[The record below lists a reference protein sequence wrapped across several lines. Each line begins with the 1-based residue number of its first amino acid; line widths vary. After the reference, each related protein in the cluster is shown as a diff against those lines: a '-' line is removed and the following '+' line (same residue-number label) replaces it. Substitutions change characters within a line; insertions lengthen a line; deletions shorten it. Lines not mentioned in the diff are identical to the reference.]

1 MMILKNINEEVVSN
15 KAKHVGGGGGGNKLN
30 ELSE

>member
-15 KAKHVGGGGGGNKLN
+15 KAKHVGGGGGKKLN